1 MKVDEEITEKILKKA
16 RESLGPDSIEA
27 EEIELY
33 IDGGDFSDIPD
44 EYFPDEYLYI
54 FKKMKE
60 FKTDD
65 IIETAKFEIIKGLTP
80 KEVEISMN
88 LYIIDKFPL
97 LITKLKTIYL
107 FHFKTA
113 EQPDFDVQDKVYCKD
128 YGQPYPYTI
137 VYHTISDKISNEG
150 FVKLKDEVTRIY
162 KLDPKLNQILFYTE
176 IHSDPV
182 VDMAKKI
189 TLGESQCREFVR
201 LLMYLKEYIENSVV
215 FLYPNEL
222 RALPYNIFEENH
234 IRVKKF
240 LNIMLD
246 SDHRGMKILE
256 SGGALYPY
264 KFFLGKQDKKLICNE
279 WFIYFSDIAFGCI
292 KNRLIQIAGTCYLNA
307 ILNGIILSPLARN
320 AALHSMKKEDAA
332 EYSKPLNL
340 DICEKKDSKYLFR
353 LLYNTVCS
361 KVPLHKSVYH
371 KDIIIEFSKLYSP
384 CPTGEGGKT
393 IDTMTRILDLI
404 DINHIILGYETFH
417 PFPAVSMEPKVIIR
431 PGSGDF
437 LFVEAGGK
445 VNDIVPFKGE
455 WFDLEFSTISV
466 QSAKTNKA
474 HSVAG
479 IKCEGNYIIFDSN
492 DGVLNIDWRKL
503 GVDKEVTNILIDY
516 FRTTYNWDDVTA
528 ILMWPVYIRQS
539 AQIRYSRMSS
549 EELCDGLK

>member
-1 MKVDEEITEKILKKA
+1 MKVDEEIIGKILKKA
-16 RESLGPDSIEA
+16 EESLGPDGIQEIKDYIEW
-27 EEIELY
+27 E
-33 IDGGDFSDIPD
+33 DFHDIPD

-54 FKKMKE
+54 FEKMKE

-65 IIETAKFEIIKGLTP
+65 IIETAKFEIVKGLTP

-88 LYIIDKFPL
+88 LYIIDNFPL

-162 KLDPKLNQILFYTE
+162 KLDPKLNQMLFYTE
-176 IHSDPV
+176 IYSDPA
-182 VDMAKKI
+182 VDMTKKI
-189 TLGESQCREFVR
+189 MLGESQCREFIR
-201 LLMYLKEYIENSVV
+201 LLMYLKKYIENSVV
-215 FLYPNEL
+215 FLYPNKL
-222 RALPYNIFEENH
+222 CALPYDTFEKND

-240 LNIMLD
+240 LNIMSD
-246 SDHRGMKILE
+246 SRGKGMKILE
-256 SGGALYPY
+256 RGGALYPY

-279 WFIYFSDIAFGCI
+279 WFIYFSDTAFGCI
-292 KNRLIQIAGTCYLNA
+292 KNRLIQMSGTCYLNA

-320 AALHSMKKEDAA
+320 AALQSMKKEDAA

-353 LLYNTVCS
+353 LLYNIVCS

-384 CPTGEGGKT
+384 RPTGEGGNTTK
-393 IDTMTRILDLI
+393 TMTRILDLI
-404 DINHIILGYETFH
+404 DINHIILGYGRRSH
-417 PFPAVSMEPKVIIR
+417 AFPTVSMVPDVIIR
-431 PGSGDF
+431 HGNGDF

-445 VNDIVPFKGE
+445 VNDTVPFEGE
-455 WFDLEFSTISV
+455 WFDLEFSTINV
-466 QSAKTNKA
+466 QCAKTNEG
-474 HSVAG
+474 HSLVG

-503 GVDKEVTNILIDY
+503 GDKEVTNILIDY
-516 FRTTYNWDDVTA
+516 FRTTYNCDDIIA

-539 AQIRYSRMSS
+539 ALIRYSRMSS